1 MEFIPDS
8 GSKTPVYLQIANF
21 IERQILS
28 GVWQTGARLP
38 SERMFCAQMGVARGT
53 VKSAHLE
60 LAARGYVKILPGS
73 GIYVTGRKEDAL
85 LADARSLLSTLKQQ
99 GLGKWEVEQM
109 AREVAWAAL
118 THNELVHVAWVD
130 CSPELLEPV
139 TRQIKDRCHVRVSSF
154 LLNDIMEDPYALAG
168 KNYDLIATTINH
180 FDELKALAELPEYAN
195 ASFERLVLSLGRT
208 VVSTIAA
215 IRPGD
220 HIAVFY
226 DSAMYRRSV
235 EMFLAE
241 FGAQAHYTYYPLR
254 YGIEEFSHHIADCD
268 LVIVPPDTSYMD
280 GMVQKI
286 LETGRKNGVKTLLFE
301 NIIDYGSLLWM
312 KERAQ
317 GCWLKK
323 AGTNPDTGNDG
334 V

>member
-1 MEFIPDS
+1 
-8 GSKTPVYLQIANF
+8 
-21 IERQILS
+21 
-28 GVWQTGARLP
+28 
-38 SERMFCAQMGVARGT
+38 
-53 VKSAHLE
+53 
-60 LAARGYVKILPGS
+60 
-73 GIYVTGRKEDAL
+73 VTERKEDTL
-85 LADARSLLSTLKQQ
+85 LADTRGLLSALKQR

-109 AREVAWAAL
+109 AREAAWAAL
-118 THNELVHVAWVD
+118 THSELVHITWVD
-130 CSPELLEPV
+130 CSPELLDPV

-154 LLNDIMEDPYALAG
+154 LLNDIIEYPYALAE

-180 FDELKALAELPEYAN
+180 FDELKAPAELPEYAN
-195 ASFERLVLSLGRT
+195 TSFERVVLSLGRA
-208 VVSTIAA
+208 VVSTIAT
-215 IRPGD
+215 IRFGG

-241 FGAQAHYTYYPLR
+241 FGVQAYYTYYPLR
-254 YGIEEFSHHIADCD
+254 YGIKGFSYHIAGCD

-286 LETGRKNGVKTLLFE
+286 LEIGRQNRVKTLLFE
-301 NIIDYGSLLWM
+301 NTIDHGSLLWM

-317 GCWLKK
+317 GCRLKK
-323 AGTNPDTGNDG
+323 AGVNPDTGNDG